1 MKSMREENYL
11 SVLNRELIPA
21 LGCTEPVAIAYAAA
35 KARSVLGQFPERM
48 VIRCSGNIIKNVKGV
63 TVPNSNGLRGVD
75 VAAILGVVG
84 GDAEREL
91 EVLEGITPAHIKK
104 TKELLAAN
112 FCRCEHQ
119 REVENLY
126 ISAAVFAG
134 EHFAEV
140 TMINRHTLITKIVH
154 DGEILYSRE
163 LSEESGRVD
172 WALWSVKDILV
183 FAEEVDIAKVQNIL
197 DRQIEMNT
205 RVSKEG
211 LSKNYGAQVGKTL
224 LEIYGDN
231 LETRARAKAAAGSDA
246 RMGGCSM
253 PVVINSGSGNQG
265 ITITLPIVEYAMEWK
280 VPKET
285 LYRALLIGNLISI
298 YQKHFI
304 GNLSAFCGA
313 VTASSGVGA
322 AITYMA
328 GGGYEKISQTITNIV
343 GNVGGIVCDGAKA
356 SCAAK
361 IASAV
366 DAAILGHRLSMK
378 GLGFHAGEGIVQ
390 KDVDETIRS
399 IGYVG
404 CVGMKQT
411 DVEILKIML
420 DKVDL

>member
-1 MKSMREENYL
+1 MREENYL

-75 VAAILGVVG
+75 VAAVLGVVG

-163 LSEESGRVD
+163 LSEESDRVD

-328 GGGYEKISQTITNIV
+328 GGGYEKISQTITNIAC
-343 GNVGGIVCDGAKA
+343 NVGGIVCDGAKA

>member
-1 MKSMREENYL
+1 MREENYL

-75 VAAILGVVG
+75 VAAVLGVVG

-163 LSEESGRVD
+163 LSEESSRVD

-328 GGGYEKISQTITNIV
+328 GGGYEKISQTITNIA

>member
-328 GGGYEKISQTITNIV
+328 GGGYEKISQTITNIA

>member
-75 VAAILGVVG
+75 VAAVLGVVG

-172 WALWSVKDILV
+172 WALWSVKDILA

-328 GGGYEKISQTITNIV
+328 GGGYEKISQTITNIA

>member
-163 LSEESGRVD
+163 LSEESSRVD

-328 GGGYEKISQTITNIV
+328 GGGYEKISQTITNIA

>member
-1 MKSMREENYL
+1 MREENYL

-75 VAAILGVVG
+75 VAAVLGVVG

-328 GGGYEKISQTITNIV
+328 GGGYEKISQTITNIA

>member
-1 MKSMREENYL
+1 MREENYL

-75 VAAILGVVG
+75 VAAVLGVVG

>member
-1 MKSMREENYL
+1 MKSRREETYL

-75 VAAILGVVG
+75 VAAVLGVVG

-172 WALWSVKDILV
+172 WALWSVKDILA

>member
-1 MKSMREENYL
+1 MREENYL

>member
-1 MKSMREENYL
+1 MREENYL

-75 VAAILGVVG
+75 VAAVLGVVG

-172 WALWSVKDILV
+172 WALWSVKDILA

-205 RVSKEG
+205 QVSKEG